1 MSLNEKVTM
10 NRVVENYNGEENE
23 RLIDM
28 SERTCYLHATL
39 VSKLLP
45 RINFKVIK

>member
-1 MSLNEKVTM
+1 MELLVTQ
-10 NRVVENYNGEENE
+10 ENE